1 MHVVLVPRVALARSV
16 YALSLRNE
24 LPRKK
29 SALRP
34 ADREARD
41 TRTGLRGGEATW
53 RRRKVKALLVT
64 HVYDDTDLEVDPPA
78 PAASQAHVLQIGDEL
93 PMGSFPESLTHEI
106 MSKPI

>member
-64 HVYDDTDLEVDPPA
+64 HVYDDTDLEVDQP
-78 PAASQAHVLQIGDEL
+78 QL
-93 PMGSFPESLTHEI
+93 PHKLTSYKSE
-106 MSKPI
+106 MSCLWGLPQNP